1 MTTETIITELHIAHK
16 ELIAA
21 MYIYSLTP
29 NEYLKCYTLA
39 IISELNKRIAE
50 LEKLKFQA
58 EYLAMR
64 ERKRGVDY
72 IEQIAAVALAT
83 KDKPVN
89 YKPVKDANPRPR
101 AVRGQNQSIG

>member
-1 MTTETIITELHIAHK
+1 MTTETILNELNTAHK

-29 NEYLKCYTLA
+29 NDYLKCYTLA

-58 EYLAMR
+58 EYMAMR
-64 ERKRGVDY
+64 ERKRGVSY

-89 YKPVKDANPRPR
+89 YKPVKDARPR
-101 AVRGQNQSIG
+101 AARGQNQNIG